1 MSSQNL
7 GVQTG
12 ELGKFA
18 NDLRLS
24 AGVVGTSAQRV
35 SQHMFGDGSNGHGP
49 EAGRNYVSQGAAI
62 HTGLENVVQWLENW
76 GAAGKAV
83 ADSIGAATVVYSD
96 TDAEAAKKTRQ
107 QTQNV

>member
-18 NDLRLS
+18 NDLRLC
-24 AGVVGTSAQRV
+24 AQRV

-62 HTGLENVVQWLENW
+62 HTGLENVVKWLENW
-76 GAAGKAV
+76 GSAGKAV